1 MSNAAKW
8 LKQVDN
14 AHLGRAVV
22 CPNCDSTKTK
32 AVFFRFTD
40 GIGYGD
46 MRCEDCGDAMHIS
59 RMKFPEDTKADIT
72 EIK

>member
-1 MSNAAKW
+1 MSNASKW

-14 AHLGRAVV
+14 VHSGKAVV
-22 CPNCDSTKTK
+22 CPNCGSNNTK
-32 AVFFRFTD
+32 AVFFRFAD

-46 MRCEDCGDAMHIS
+46 MACKDCDNSLHIS